1 MYAVLSEND
10 FLPSTS
16 GINTEFKETQFAG
29 KLITLLFLCFLPTVC
44 RGVSGSHE
52 VALSQREYLL
62 RA

>member
-16 GINTEFKETQFAG
+16 GINIEFKETQFAG
-29 KLITLLFLCFLPTVC
+29 KRMTLLFLCFLPTVC

-52 VALSQREYLL
+52 VEVMK
-62 RA
+62 